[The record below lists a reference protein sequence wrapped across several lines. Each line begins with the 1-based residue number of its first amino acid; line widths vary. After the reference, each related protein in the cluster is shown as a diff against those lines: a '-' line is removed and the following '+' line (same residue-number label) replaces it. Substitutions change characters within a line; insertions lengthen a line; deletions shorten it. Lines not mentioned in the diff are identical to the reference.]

1 MNSISTKI
9 TAEDVY
15 QAILADHCFRFIGVN
30 GFLYWKQSKDLSNH
44 TLERI
49 IREYDFVESVSKS
62 SSPAF
67 VFEKTLSGSTLTKSL
82 PIARSFYDLLAVLKG
97 DTPPLHDTNEYSKI
111 LTEVALRL
119 NFPSAQ
125 FSGNPLSP
133 ISIDG
138 LLEGELINT
147 LVARLREAAKRK
159 SLRDRVREK
168 KRLDNQLFTTFR
180 RYLDRLVQNCPGLYV
195 LRLDLGYTVDTVG
208 GISNEES
215 AKHLNR
221 FISLLESDLICD
233 AFAGYWWRREYI
245 SEVGNRYHLILF
257 VDSQKSP
264 CDQTFL
270 QFLWHHW
277 NDLTEGKGMYFNHTC
292 REDDYRSWG
301 AGPVL
306 NLWQNNQDILLRGV
320 KLMLAGECYLRLK
333 ENIGI
338 ENFGMGN
345 LPKAVDRATSSLFYP
360 SHLGSKWHQ
369 IDERGHL

>member
-9 TAEDVY
+9 NAEDVY

-30 GFLYWKQSKDLSNH
+30 GFLYWQQSKDLSNH

-97 DTPPLHDTNEYSKI
+97 DTPPLYDTNEYSKI

-138 LLEGELINT
+138 LLEGELVNT
-147 LVARLREAAKRK
+147 LVARLREAAQRK
-159 SLRDRVREK
+159 SVRDRVREQ
-168 KRLDNQLFTTFR
+168 KRRYNQSFNTFR
-180 RYLDRLVQNCPGLYV
+180 RYLHRLVQNHPSLYV
-195 LRLDLGYTVDTVG
+195 IRIDLGYTVDAAG

-215 AKHLNR
+215 VMHLNR
-221 FISLLESDLICD
+221 FISLLESDSICD
-233 AFAGYWWRREYI
+233 AFAGHWWRREYI

-264 CDQTFL
+264 CDQAFL
-270 QFLWHHW
+270 QFLWQHW
-277 NDLTEGKGMYFNHTC
+277 NDITEGRGMCFNHTY

-301 AGPVL
+301 AGTVH
-306 NLWQNNQDILLRGV
+306 NLWQNNQEILLRGV
-320 KLMLAGECYLRLK
+320 KLMLAGDCYLRLK
-333 ENIGI
+333 ENNGIG
-338 ENFGMGN
+338 NFGIGK
-345 LPKAVDRATSSLFYP
+345 LPKLVDLAPRDLFHP
-360 SHLGSKWHQ
+360 RHFESERCQ
-369 IDERGHL
+369 VVERGHQ